1 MVENGNTHTVFMV
14 IPKKRSHLKDIDAD
28 GWITIK

>member
-1 MVENGNTHTVFMV
+1 MV

-28 GWITIK
+28 GWITIKWILKKW